1 MIRMDTWRAAALLCC
16 LSAFGAQAQEYV
28 PDAVPEPPG
37 DPLAGRRMAVE
48 FCSACHRVD
57 ANPRPSPVADA
68 PRFATFKD
76 RWPLENLEEALAE
89 GIMVSHPE
97 YPMPVFQ
104 FEPDEIAD
112 LIAYLDTLAP
122 DAVDAP

>member
-1 MIRMDTWRAAALLCC
+1 MLALFAIGGAA
-16 LSAFGAQAQEYV
+16 AQEYV
-28 PDAVPEPPG
+28 PPAAPEAPG
-37 DPLAGRRMAVE
+37 DALEGRRMAVE

-57 ANPRPSPVADA
+57 SDPRPSPVADA
-68 PRFATFKD
+68 PRFATFKE
-76 RWPLENLEEALAE
+76 RWPLDNLEEALAE

-112 LIAYLDTLAP
+112 LIAYLDTLSDAEPEDP
-122 DAVDAP
+122 DL